1 MAGFGNRRQ
10 DIRSPPS
17 NYRLGWD
24 VQLAAGLPQSFGKG
38 QMTEFGL
45 RAFRRTWFVAALF
58 IAVIGVA
65 LVLAPTAQ
73 GQASFGVG
81 SGRAEAKFVKV
92 GPSRGSLTLAP
103 QVGLALSDFL
113 NTRGRGDVRTVDFA
127 ALEDSIPPEVVA
139 GLPSVKV
146 ESTDEGSEEGR
157 TVAVGAPPE
166 VPVRVDVA
174 ELHANAGDAPYG
186 FSSFKAGSI
195 DVGVGTVVG
204 GRAEAR
210 SGIVDGNVRE
220 ATARVVVPR
229 LELAEGAI
237 VLEGMEWL
245 VVNRS
250 GAVQAEE
257 ATFNLGAVTIAGQSF
272 RPPAGSEQP
281 LVDVA
286 AALEPVLGPL
296 GIEITFP
303 APRIEAGVVELSP
316 LRLRVANSE
325 LATVVNPVLEAVQPV
340 REALVD
346 AIRSGSEDVDAAILL
361 SDVALGV
368 LAGGSTLDIEIGGVR
383 AFTAEPAEGFSFG
396 SFDLSPPPSGAAL
409 DVSGGLPAPS
419 SGTTGTGSVASE
431 TASGDTGAPSRQGDG
446 DDVGS
451 ALASGASSRVA
462 ERGGPLLAV
471 GLIGAAAAASTG
483 AADYRRL
490 RSGRRAIPVRV

>member
-1 MAGFGNRRQ
+1 MTKFGF
-10 DIRSPPS
+10 
-17 NYRLGWD
+17 
-24 VQLAAGLPQSFGKG
+24 
-38 QMTEFGL
+38 
-45 RAFRRTWFVAALF
+45 RAFRRTWFVAVLF
-58 IAVIGVA
+58 IAVIGVT

-81 SGRAEAKFVKV
+81 SGRAEAKFLKV
-92 GPSRGSLTLAP
+92 GPSRGSLALAP
-103 QVGLALSDFL
+103 QVGLALADFL

-127 ALEDSIPPEVVA
+127 ALQDSIPPEVVA

-146 ESTDEGSEEGR
+146 ESTEEGSEEGR

-174 ELHANAGDAPYG
+174 ELHSDAGDAPYG

-195 DVGVGTVVG
+195 DIGVGTVVG

-210 SGIVDGNVRE
+210 SGIVDANVRE
-220 ATARVVVPR
+220 STARVVVPR

-272 RPPAGSEQP
+272 SPPAGSEQP

-286 AALEPVLGPL
+286 AALEPLLGPL

-303 APRIEAGVVELSP
+303 APRIEAGTVELSP

-325 LATVVNPVLEAVQPV
+325 LGVVANPVLEAAQPV

-383 AFTAEPAEGFSFG
+383 AFTAEPAKGFSFG
-396 SFDLSPPPSGAAL
+396 SFDLSPRPMGAAPE
-409 DVSGGLPAPS
+409 VGGRLPSPS
-419 SGTTGTGSVASE
+419 SGTTGVGSVASKI
-431 TASGDTGAPSRQGDG
+431 ASGDTGTPSGGDG

-451 ALASGASSRVA
+451 ALASGASSTVA

-490 RSGRRAIPVRV
+490 RSGRRSIPVRL